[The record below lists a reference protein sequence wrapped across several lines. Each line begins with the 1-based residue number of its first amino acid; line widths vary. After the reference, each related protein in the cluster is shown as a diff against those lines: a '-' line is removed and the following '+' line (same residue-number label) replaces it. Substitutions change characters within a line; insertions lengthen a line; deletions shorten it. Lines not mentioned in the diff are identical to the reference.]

1 MELFLNHP
9 ASNKTSAKSNN
20 SAFFYFEFC
29 QAPSLVLLLTF
40 IACTVVLIIGF
51 FRNLSLIIIIFKKQR
66 GAQNVT
72 NILIASL
79 SLSDILVCVM
89 CIPIL
94 SFTLWWTTEC
104 LGISMCRLTSYVQSV
119 SISCVIFSLVLIA
132 VERYQLIVNP
142 QGWKPSVAY
151 TYCSITLI
159 WLFSLLLSIPFFL
172 SYHLTNEPFWNFSLP
187 THPYTHWVACAE
199 N

>member
-51 FRNLSLIIIIFKKQR
+51 FRNLSLIIIFKKQR